1 MIIKTTIRLTYNN
14 NFIETSALKDGS
26 QAINAINAINPFDS
40 TGDVSADQLNPFDST
55 GIISAV
61 QLNPFNGTGIV
72 SADQATAAINPGAS
86 TDSVSTDQ
94 AIATINP
101 VASIDSVSADQATA
115 AINPVDSSGNVSADQ
130 LTNEGQQTFQD
141 GTTSVY
147 MHVDQTFDKVG
158 LIKGY
163 TRTITF
169 PSAIFKPA
177 DPKNIKQIKVN

>member
-14 NFIETSALKDGS
+14 NFIETSVLKDGS

-40 TGDVSADQLNPFDST
+40 SGDVSSDQLK
-55 GIISAV
+55 
-61 QLNPFNGTGIV
+61 
-72 SADQATAAINPGAS
+72 
-86 TDSVSTDQ
+86 
-94 AIATINP
+94 
-101 VASIDSVSADQATA
+101 
-115 AINPVDSSGNVSADQ
+115 
-130 LTNEGQQTFQD
+130 NEGQQEFQD
-141 GTTSVY
+141 GTSVH

-169 PSAIFKPA
+169 PSAIVKPA

>member
-14 NFIETSALKDGS
+14 KFIETSALKDGS

-40 TGDVSADQLNPFDST
+40 SGNVSADQLNPFDST

-61 QLNPFNGTGIV
+61 QLNPFDGTGIV
-72 SADQATAAINPGAS
+72 YAHQATAVG
-86 TDSVSTDQ
+86 DSVSAEQ
-94 AIATINP
+94 ATA
-101 VASIDSVSADQATA
+101 VGDSVSADQ
-115 AINPVDSSGNVSADQ
+115 
-130 LTNEGQQTFQD
+130 LKNEGQQNFQD
-141 GTTSVY
+141 GTGTY
-147 MHVDQTFDKVG
+147 IHVDQTFDKVG

>member
-1 MIIKTTIRLTYNN
+1 MSIKTTIRLTYNN
-14 NFIETSALKDGS
+14 KFIETSALKDGS
-26 QAINAINAINPFDS
+26 QAINDINAINPFES
-40 TGDVSADQLNPFDST
+40 TGNVSLTYNNMFIETPSLKGGSQAIGINPVASVSADQLK
-55 GIISAV
+55 
-61 QLNPFNGTGIV
+61 
-72 SADQATAAINPGAS
+72 
-86 TDSVSTDQ
+86 
-94 AIATINP
+94 
-101 VASIDSVSADQATA
+101 
-115 AINPVDSSGNVSADQ
+115 
-130 LTNEGQQTFQD
+130 NEGQQNFQD

>member
-14 NFIETSALKDGS
+14 NFIETSALKDSS

-40 TGDVSADQLNPFDST
+40 SGNIRLTYNNT
-55 GIISAV
+55 
-61 QLNPFNGTGIV
+61 FNEMPSLTY
-72 SADQATAAINPGAS
+72 SSQAT
-86 TDSVSTDQ
+86 
-94 AIATINP
+94 
-101 VASIDSVSADQATA
+101 
-115 AINPVDSSGNVSADQ
+115 AINPVTVTDNVSDDQ
-130 LTNEGQQTFQD
+130 LKNEGQQTFQD

-163 TRTITF
+163 TRTINF

>member
-26 QAINAINAINPFDS
+26 QVINAINAINPFDS
-40 TGDVSADQLNPFDST
+40 
-55 GIISAV
+55 
-61 QLNPFNGTGIV
+61 
-72 SADQATAAINPGAS
+72 
-86 TDSVSTDQ
+86 
-94 AIATINP
+94 
-101 VASIDSVSADQATA
+101 
-115 AINPVDSSGNVSADQ
+115 SGNVSADQ
-130 LTNEGQQTFQD
+130 LKNGGLQTFQD
-141 GTTSVY
+141 GKTSVY

>member
-1 MIIKTTIRLTYNN
+1 MIIKTTIRLAYNG

-26 QAINAINAINPFDS
+26 QAINAINAINPFD
-40 TGDVSADQLNPFDST
+40 N
-55 GIISAV
+55 
-61 QLNPFNGTGIV
+61 
-72 SADQATAAINPGAS
+72 
-86 TDSVSTDQ
+86 
-94 AIATINP
+94 
-101 VASIDSVSADQATA
+101 
-115 AINPVDSSGNVSADQ
+115 SGNVSADQ

-141 GTTSVY
+141 GTTSAY
-147 MHVDQTFDKVG
+147 MHVDQNFFKAG

>member
-14 NFIETSALKDGS
+14 KFIETSALKDGS
-26 QAINAINAINPFDS
+26 QAINVINAINPFDS
-40 TGDVSADQLNPFDST
+40 SGNVRLTYNNIFIETPSLKYDSQAVSTGSVSADQSTAEINPF
-55 GIISAV
+55 
-61 QLNPFNGTGIV
+61 
-72 SADQATAAINPGAS
+72 
-86 TDSVSTDQ
+86 VST
-94 AIATINP
+94 
-101 VASIDSVSADQATA
+101 DSVSADQST
-115 AINPVDSSGNVSADQ
+115 ADQ
-130 LTNEGQQTFQD
+130 LKNEGQQNFQD
-141 GTTSVY
+141 GTTSAY

>member
-1 MIIKTTIRLTYNN
+1 MIIKTTLRLTYYRT
-14 NFIETSALKDGS
+14 FIETSVLKDGS
-26 QAINAINAINPFDS
+26 QAINAMNAINPFDNS
-40 TGDVSADQLNPFDST
+40 GDVSADQLK
-55 GIISAV
+55 
-61 QLNPFNGTGIV
+61 
-72 SADQATAAINPGAS
+72 
-86 TDSVSTDQ
+86 
-94 AIATINP
+94 
-101 VASIDSVSADQATA
+101 
-115 AINPVDSSGNVSADQ
+115 SG
-130 LTNEGQQTFQD
+130 GQQTFQD

>member
-26 QAINAINAINPFDS
+26 QAINVINAINPFDS
-40 TGDVSADQLNPFDST
+40 SGDVSADQLK
-55 GIISAV
+55 
-61 QLNPFNGTGIV
+61 
-72 SADQATAAINPGAS
+72 
-86 TDSVSTDQ
+86 
-94 AIATINP
+94 
-101 VASIDSVSADQATA
+101 
-115 AINPVDSSGNVSADQ
+115 
-130 LTNEGQQTFQD
+130 NEGQQNFQD
-141 GTTSVY
+141 GTSAY
-147 MHVDQTFDKVG
+147 MHIDQSFDKVG

>member
-1 MIIKTTIRLTYNN
+1 MIIKTTIRLAYNG

-40 TGDVSADQLNPFDST
+40 
-55 GIISAV
+55 
-61 QLNPFNGTGIV
+61 
-72 SADQATAAINPGAS
+72 
-86 TDSVSTDQ
+86 
-94 AIATINP
+94 
-101 VASIDSVSADQATA
+101 
-115 AINPVDSSGNVSADQ
+115 SGNVSADQ
-130 LTNEGQQTFQD
+130 LKNEGQQTFQD

-147 MHVDQTFDKVG
+147 MHVDQNFFKAG

-163 TRTITF
+163 TQTITF

>member
-1 MIIKTTIRLTYNN
+1 MIIKTTIRLTYDN

-40 TGDVSADQLNPFDST
+40 GGNVSADQLNPFDST

-61 QLNPFNGTGIV
+61 QLNPFDGTGIV
-72 SADQATAAINPGAS
+72 SAHQAT
-86 TDSVSTDQ
+86 SVGG
-94 AIATINP
+94 
-101 VASIDSVSADQATA
+101 SVSADQ
-115 AINPVDSSGNVSADQ
+115 
-130 LTNEGQQTFQD
+130 LKNEGQQNFQD